1 MKVLITGATGLV
13 GTALTKAFRSEG
25 VSVHYLT
32 TRKSKVEA
40 DPDYRGFY
48 WNPAEGEIDTACFEG
63 VSVLINLAGSS
74 ISQRWTAK
82 NKKRIIESRTQS
94 IDTLIKGLQSYGT
107 SELEY
112 VLGAS
117 AIGIYPSSQTE
128 YYTEANTA
136 VDDSFLGVTVKLWE
150 EHMKG
155 FEELGIPY
163 SIVRI
168 GLVMTADGG
177 ALPQIARPVKYYVGA
192 PLGSGDQWQSWIHL
206 EDLSGMITFLVD
218 QRLEGIYNA
227 VSPNPVCNR
236 KLTKEIGEVL
246 SKPVF
251 LPSIPAGL
259 LRLVLGEMAYILL
272 ASQRVSCEKIQME
285 GFSFQFPNIH
295 QALQDLL

>member
-1 MKVLITGATGLV
+1 M

-32 TRKSKVEA
+32 TRKSKVEE
-40 DPDYRGFY
+40 DPGYRGFY
-48 WNPAEGEIDTACFEG
+48 WNPAEGEIDTACFKG
-63 VSVLINLAGSS
+63 VSVLINLAGAS
-74 ISQRWTAK
+74 ISQRWTTK
-82 NKKRIIESRTQS
+82 NKKRIIESRTLS

-136 VDDSFLGVTVKLWE
+136 VDDSFLGETVKRWE
-150 EHMKG
+150 EHMQG
-155 FEELGIPY
+155 FEELEIPF

-168 GLVMTADGG
+168 GLVMAANGG
-177 ALPQIARPVKYYVGA
+177 ALPQIARPVKFYAGA

-206 EDLSGMITFLVD
+206 EDLTAMMTFLVD

-251 LPSIPAGL
+251 LPAIPAGL

>member
-1 MKVLITGATGLV
+1 MKVLISGATGLV

-40 DPDYRGFY
+40 DPGYRGFY

-63 VSVLINLAGSS
+63 VSVLINLAGAS

-136 VDDSFLGVTVKLWE
+136 VDDSFLGETVKLWE
-150 EHMKG
+150 EHMQG
-155 FEELGIPY
+155 FEELEIPY

-168 GLVMTADGG
+168 GLVMAADGG
-177 ALPQIARPVKYYVGA
+177 ALPQIARPVKFYAGA
-192 PLGSGDQWQSWIHL
+192 SLGSGDQWQSWIHL
-206 EDLSGMITFLVD
+206 EDLTAMMAFLVD

-251 LPSIPAGL
+251 LPNIPVGL